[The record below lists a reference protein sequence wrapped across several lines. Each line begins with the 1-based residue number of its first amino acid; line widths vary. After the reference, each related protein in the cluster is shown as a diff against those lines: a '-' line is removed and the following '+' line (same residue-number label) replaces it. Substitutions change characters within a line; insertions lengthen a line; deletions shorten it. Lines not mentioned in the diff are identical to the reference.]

1 MLPTRGRVEGESVKQ
16 GIKARSVGA
25 WASVTLGLTYV
36 LVGTGYLMQPELQK
50 SGTID
55 EALGSLAIDPLGYKI
70 LNWSLAVG
78 GVAAL
83 AAVPW
88 ICSRLTDDKSGW
100 IAWARNLGL
109 VGFAVAAVNGFRSL
123 NLAMDEAE
131 NYVHHLCDEACKL
144 AVRGDF
150 VHMSL
155 DPDGWMT
162 FGAVG
167 AFVLITTIV
176 AMKQRAIPALLAIVG
191 LGGGVSYWLVVLGNV
206 AGIDSVI
213 SIAAAVGGVILG
225 PIFYIGMGLTLGH
238 NSGRELTV
246 SNAG

>member
-1 MLPTRGRVEGESVKQ
+1 VTEG
-16 GIKARSVGA
+16 IRARSVGA
-25 WASVTLGLTYV
+25 WASIALGLTYV
-36 LVGTGYLMQPELQK
+36 LVGIGYLMQPELQK

-55 EALGSLAIDPLGYKI
+55 ESLGSLATDPLGYKI

-78 GVAAL
+78 GLVAL

-88 ICSRLTDDKSGW
+88 ICSRLTDDSNGW

-109 VGFAVAAVNGFRSL
+109 VGFAVAAVNAFRSL

-131 NYVHHLCDEACKL
+131 NYVHQLCDEACKL
-144 AVRGDF
+144 AVRGDY

-167 AFVLITTIV
+167 AFVLITTVV
-176 AMKQRAIPALLAIVG
+176 AIKQKPVPALLAIAG
-191 LGGGVSYWLVVLGNV
+191 LGASVSYWLVVFGNV
-206 AGIDSVI
+206 SDNDSVI
-213 SIAAAVGGVILG
+213 SLAAAVGGVILG
-225 PIFYIGMGLTLGH
+225 PIFYIGMGLTLGD
-238 NSGRELTV
+238 NSERELKL
-246 SNAG
+246 SKER